1 MNIVRKLY
9 SANIDCEQAI
19 RVAKAY
25 IDWEVANQTD
35 G

>member
-9 SANIDCEQAI
+9 SATIDCEQAR
-19 RVAKAY
+19 RVTKAY